1 MSSAGR
7 IAVAGGE
14 IYVEDTGEVDLTP
27 VVCLHSLFLD
37 HRQFDGFAEAAAGQ
51 FRVIRPD
58 FRGQGQSSGAIG
70 DVITLERCAGDV
82 QSLLDRLGIGNAHFI
97 VSSMGGDVG
106 FRVAAH
112 RPDLIRSMVITG
124 SSARA
129 EPPGQL
135 QDFLQWVEDVGERG
149 FVDDVL
155 TSTMRIMLGETTLN
169 DPAKRD
175 VVDLWTGR
183 IAALTPELKPAMAGV
198 IQRRSA
204 VEFLPDIVAPT
215 LIVSG
220 EECIC
225 RPPDWVREMEQG
237 LPNSRLWMLPK
248 IGHSPL
254 LEAPETVIPEI
265 LAFLRQHDGVPA

>member
-14 IYVEDTGEVDLTP
+14 IYVDDTGEVDLTP

-37 HRQFDGFAEAAAGQ
+37 HRQFDGFTEAAAGQ

-70 DVITLERCAGDV
+70 DVITLESCAGDI
-82 QSLLDRLGIGNAHFI
+82 QSLLDRLGVGNAHFI

-106 FRVAAH
+106 FRVAAN
-112 RPDLIRSMVITG
+112 RPDLVRSMVITG

-129 EPPGQL
+129 EPYGQL

-155 TSTMRIMLGETTLN
+155 TSTMRIMLGET
-169 DPAKRD
+169 DAERPRQARCGRPVDRPDRKR
-175 VVDLWTGR
+175 
-183 IAALTPELKPAMAGV
+183 
-198 IQRRSA
+198 
-204 VEFLPDIVAPT
+204 
-215 LIVSG
+215 
-220 EECIC
+220 
-225 RPPDWVREMEQG
+225 
-237 LPNSRLWMLPK
+237 
-248 IGHSPL
+248 
-254 LEAPETVIPEI
+254 
-265 LAFLRQHDGVPA
+265 